1 MEAKQEEIA
10 IGEEELEALKRILTH
25 LVEEGKISFTDED
38 LDKWDIDSDA
48 FEVLRKNGIIERV
61 EPLDY
66 YCENCTY
73 IITPQGFKFDD
84 EDENFFAFMVNHG
97 WVFLEEKEW
106 DELIARW
113 LYEKYADGFEFVDED
128 NYGYVAWW
136 LYRVFASYDIEAD
149 EKIDRYDYRFAY
161 KGPIFYRFGSKWLV
175 RDVDYCNTNRWE
187 TASGIFK
194 GATYSIIDNVPPE
207 E

>member
-1 MEAKQEEIA
+1 MERYEQEYEK
-10 IGEEELEALKRILTH
+10 EEQRKLAEVRKLLTH
-25 LVEEGKISFTDED
+25 LVEKGKVTFTDDD
-38 LDKWDIDSDA
+38 LREWDIDAELISG
-48 FEVLRKNGIIERV
+48 FVERIE
-61 EPLDY
+61 PDNY

-73 IITPQGFKFDD
+73 ILVPANVKLSSTDY
-84 EDENFFAFMVNHG
+84 EFFAFMTLHG
-97 WVFLEEKEW
+97 WIFLQEKEF

-113 LYEKYADGFEFVDED
+113 LYERYADGFEFVDED
-128 NYGYVAWW
+128 NYGYAAWW

-149 EKIDRYDYRFAY
+149 EKIDRYDYRHAY
-161 KGPIFYRFGSKWLV
+161 KGPVYYRFGSKWLV

-194 GATYSIIDNVPPE
+194 GATYSIVDSVPPE